1 MKWVVL
7 NQLIIPK
14 YGLIEIYF
22 GLLPSRSRGVPRA
35 MGNFAKVCCQLYLIN
50 FHSCAILLVDI
61 LVVVSDAEVGIGLLQ
76 RIVRTEQWFAVA
88 DWGIIARILPGDTQ
102 IGG

>member
-1 MKWVVL
+1 M
-7 NQLIIPK
+7 IH
-14 YGLIEIYF
+14 IYPYLAIT
-22 GLLPSRSRGVPRA
+22 GRQ
-35 MGNFAKVCCQLYLIN
+35 NFVCLRL
-50 FHSCAILLVDI
+50 HSFAILLVVI

>member
-1 MKWVVL
+1 MKWVVI

-35 MGNFAKVCCQLYLIN
+35 MGNFAKV
-50 FHSCAILLVDI
+50 HSFAILLVDI
-61 LVVVSDAEVGIGLLQ
+61 LVVVSDAEGGIGLLQ

>member
-1 MKWVVL
+1 MKWVVI

-22 GLLPSRSRGVPRA
+22 GLLPCRSRGVPRA
-35 MGNFAKVCCQLYLIN
+35 MGNFAKV
-50 FHSCAILLVDI
+50 HSFAILQIAILLVDI